1 MNAEDPETM
10 RALDTRLGRMHH
22 TLDTSPGFEDRLADR
37 IAALRPTRAMPPTS
51 EALAGLERVHERE
64 RREADRQARVES
76 TVAGVATLG
85 AALAAWRFAPLIV
98 RLFETYAG
106 TVQVEPSLL
115 AGGTLV
121 AAGAALWA
129 VLRRFGIEPRSMV
142 GI

>member
-1 MNAEDPETM
+1 MNVEDPETM
-10 RALDTRLGRMHH
+10 RALDTRLRRMHH
-22 TLDTSPGFEDRLADR
+22 TLDTSPGFQARLADSV
-37 IAALRPTRAMPPTS
+37 AALAVRRAVPPR
-51 EALAGLERVHERE
+51 AAVLAELERVHERE

-106 TVQVEPSLL
+106 TVQVEPALL
-115 AGGTLV
+115 AGGTLA
-121 AAGAALWA
+121 AAGVALWA
-129 VLRRFGIEPRSMV
+129 VLRQLGIEPRSLV